1 MAKSDNIAALCDCDE
16 SEAAKAALER
26 RGTLKNHPKAV
37 QYKDYRVMLEKQK
50 DIDAVLVA
58 TPDHTHAVIAMAAMQ
73 LGKHVYVQKPL
84 TRTIS
89 EARALT
95 EAARKYKVVT
105 QMGNQG
111 HSEEGLRLMQEWLE
125 GGAIGQVREVHCW
138 TNRPIWPQGM
148 PRPTDEQAVPE
159 GLDWDLWIGP
169 APMRPFHK
177 TYHPFGWRAWQ
188 DFGAGAMGDM
198 ACHVM
203 DASFMI
209 LKLGAPTSVIASLGY
224 NFLPPAPGQRG
235 FGQRVEYN
243 DSYPPSSTI
252 HLTFPARGNMPP
264 VKLHWYDGGLLPEL
278 PDDLEAGRKLPESG
292 TIFVGDKGK
301 MWCETYSE
309 SPRLIPESAMQAFQR
324 PPKTLPRVPE
334 GRAGHEK
341 NWLDA
346 IRTKG
351 QAVSNFDYAGPVHRD
366 RPAGQRR
373 DALSRRAAAVGHG
386 GHEGHQHAGRR
397 AVRAAQVPSGLVA
410 DYVGTDLFL
419 PPGRA
424 PARRPLLASLPFM
437 RDRAAGRR
445 RRGRD
450 RRPRAICDDVRRFSH
465 EAMATVFEVYAVHP
479 DARYA
484 AQAAQAAFDLA
495 DRLESELS
503 RFRSNS
509 DITRVNHLVAG
520 ESVRVGAA
528 TLECLVIARHL
539 FDLTGGTFDPSIG
552 TGLAS
557 LELDADDFQVRS
569 TTGGVQID
577 LGAIGKGYAVDLM
590 AELLEDWGLQQRARP
605 RRLQLGS
612 RTRAARGPRRLAADP
627 ERSRR
632 AVARARP
639 PFGAPDGTRG
649 VRPAKGRPHRGPS
662 HGRTRPRAVAP
673 RGSRSRDLARTP
685 ARDREWR
692 QAPSP
697 TP

>member
-1 MAKSDNIAALCDCDE
+1 MTNEKKKSLQVSRRQFVGTVATAAGFTIVPRHVLGGPGFQAPSDKVNIGVVGYAHGMGTQNLINMAKSDNIAALCDCDE
-16 SEAAKAALER
+16 SEAAKAALKR
-26 RGTLKNHPKAV
+26 RGTLENHPKAV

-125 GGAIGQVREVHCW
+125 GGAIGDVREVHCW

-148 PRPTDEQAVPE
+148 PRPTEQEAVPE

-209 LKLGAPTSVIASLGY
+209 LKLGAPSSVVASLGY

-351 QAVSNFDYAGPVHRD
+351 QAVSHFDYAGPFTETVLLGNVAMRFPGERLLWD
-366 RPAGQRR
+366 
-373 DALSRRAAAVGHG
+373 AAAMKVTNKP
-386 GHEGHQHAGRR
+386 EAEQYVQHKYR
-397 AVRAAQVPSGLVA
+397 
-410 DYVGTDLFL
+410 
-419 PPGRA
+419 PGW
-424 PARRPLLASLPFM
+424 SL
-437 RDRAAGRR
+437 
-445 RRGRD
+445 
-450 RRPRAICDDVRRFSH
+450 
-465 EAMATVFEVYAVHP
+465 
-479 DARYA
+479 
-484 AQAAQAAFDLA
+484 
-495 DRLESELS
+495 
-503 RFRSNS
+503 
-509 DITRVNHLVAG
+509 
-520 ESVRVGAA
+520 
-528 TLECLVIARHL
+528 
-539 FDLTGGTFDPSIG
+539 
-552 TGLAS
+552 
-557 LELDADDFQVRS
+557 S
-569 TTGGVQID
+569 T
-577 LGAIGKGYAVDLM
+577 
-590 AELLEDWGLQQRARP
+590 
-605 RRLQLGS
+605 
-612 RTRAARGPRRLAADP
+612 
-627 ERSRR
+627 
-632 AVARARP
+632 
-639 PFGAPDGTRG
+639 
-649 VRPAKGRPHRGPS
+649 
-662 HGRTRPRAVAP
+662 
-673 RGSRSRDLARTP
+673 
-685 ARDREWR
+685 
-692 QAPSP
+692 
-697 TP
+697 